1 MEPVVDA
8 MGMAVTKPRD
18 PTTED
23 KLLGGRVRLVQPRTG
38 YRAAMDAVLLA
49 AAIPA
54 ANGERIMDLGSGV
67 GAASM
72 CLASRI
78 GGCQI
83 DGTEVQPRLVSLG
96 EQNIL
101 LNRLERRVRFF
112 VADVSTLDV
121 GFIEKFDHTMINPPY
136 LQEARA
142 QPTDSPDPA
151 RVEVGVG
158 LDEWVHAAASV
169 IRDGGTMTF
178 IHRADR
184 LDELLAA
191 VRTVAGSISVV
202 PIWPGHGKEAK
213 RVIVSARKG
222 RRGPLRLCPGLTLY
236 DNEGQYTRLANEILL
251 AGSALEF

>member
-1 MEPVVDA
+1 AIAIQGGGSAYRCTNSQIYGKKVSANVFIKGGPSMEPVVDA
-8 MGMAVTKPRD
+8 MGRAVTKLRD
-18 PTTED
+18 PTED

-83 DGTEVQPRLVSLG
+83 DGAEVQPRLVSLG

-101 LNRLERRVRFF
+101 LNRLEGRVRFF

-121 GFIEKFDHTMINPPY
+121 AFIEKFDHTMINPPY

-151 RVEVGVG
+151 KV
-158 LDEWVHAAASV
+158 
-169 IRDGGTMTF
+169 
-178 IHRADR
+178 
-184 LDELLAA
+184 
-191 VRTVAGSISVV
+191 
-202 PIWPGHGKEAK
+202 
-213 RVIVSARKG
+213 
-222 RRGPLRLCPGLTLY
+222 
-236 DNEGQYTRLANEILL
+236 
-251 AGSALEF
+251 